1 MPLLGGEQSEIA
13 CEIGR
18 HLGNHAALRR
28 LGRAYL
34 AAGFVLAREPETVVV
49 PDVAFVRAERL
60 PAASA
65 RRGLLPLP
73 PDLAVEVVA
82 EADRPA
88 AVAALVA
95 KYLAAGVRLVW
106 VAAPR
111 ERTVT
116 VHAGG
121 RVPLTYCVGGALDGG
136 EVLPELRLPVAD
148 IFR

>member
-1 MPLLGGEQSEIA
+1 MLLLGGEQSEIA

-18 HLGNHAALRR
+18 HLGNHAAPRR
-28 LGRAYL
+28 LGRVYV
-34 AAGFVLAREPETVVV
+34 AAGFVLARDPETAVA
-49 PDVAFVRAERL
+49 PHVAFVRAERL
-60 PAASA
+60 PTASE

-106 VAAPR
+106 VVAPR

-116 VHAGG
+116 VHAVG
-121 RVPLTYCVGGALDGG
+121 RPPLTFGEGGALDGG